1 MTPFGWDATDIK
13 IVSERSSAAG
23 ASAAR
28 VHPRPPGDR
37 TGPRVAPIVA
47 VPDAHR
53 LPPRPL
59 RRDPSRSHRQA
70 PRIPARTPNASVGA
84 HVPLPVRDPRAELRP
99 VVARLAPRRLR
110 SRDPSAPRRDL
121 GPPERVLV
129 SGVRMDLPRG
139 PLQRGRLVRG
149 PAPRPI
155 RPVWR
160 DRRGGPAHRIRLDPR
175 DPLVGCIP
183 RVPAPRDP
191 PAAPLRRTAVGA
203 EHSHPAPARF
213 QWNRHSCPAGA
224 VASLHNP

>member
-53 LPPRPL
+53 LPLRPL

-70 PRIPARTPNASVGA
+70 ARIPARTPNASVGA

-110 SRDPSAPRRDL
+110 SRDPSVQF
-121 GPPERVLV
+121 GE
-129 SGVRMDLPRG
+129 
-139 PLQRGRLVRG
+139 
-149 PAPRPI
+149 I
-155 RPVWR
+155 
-160 DRRGGPAHRIRLDPR
+160 
-175 DPLVGCIP
+175 
-183 RVPAPRDP
+183 
-191 PAAPLRRTAVGA
+191 
-203 EHSHPAPARF
+203 
-213 QWNRHSCPAGA
+213 AGA
-224 VASLHNP
+224 VLLIAFAWIRGIRSWGAFRAFLRHGTLPPRPSAGPR